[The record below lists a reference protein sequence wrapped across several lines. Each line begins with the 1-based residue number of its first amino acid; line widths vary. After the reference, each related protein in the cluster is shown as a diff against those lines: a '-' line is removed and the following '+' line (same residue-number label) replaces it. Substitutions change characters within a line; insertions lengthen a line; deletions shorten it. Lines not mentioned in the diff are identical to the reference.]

1 MIYKSLEIY
10 IYTIILRFR
19 SIYQFASIEDVL
31 KIYINRFDKS
41 LINDLET
48 LIKWFCMPEFKNIL
62 NKFKIFINDL

>member
-48 LIKWFCMPEFKNIL
+48 LIK
-62 NKFKIFINDL
+62 